1 MIKNKKTARPGDRE
15 RFETEKIIVARM
27 GKQVVAA
34 HDDENYYVK
43 DGMLLL
49 KKSELTDLCY
59 ITGVLNS
66 KLINYYYKNYFITI
80 DVLKNAI
87 LELPVA
93 VADENTKSKIVEL
106 VKRIEG
112 LNERLNEIGDKKTD
126 ERRKIEEDIEKT
138 DADIDELVY
147 KLYGITEEEKKIIE
161 ESSK

>member
-1 MIKNKKTARPGDRE
+1 MIKNKKTARPGDGE
-15 RFETEKIIVARM
+15 RFETEKIIVAGM

-49 KKSELTDLCY
+49 KKSELTDLRY

-66 KLINYYYKNYFITI
+66 KLINYYHKNYFITI

-93 VADENTKSKIVEL
+93 VANENTKSKIVEL